1 MNGEIKID
9 SAYIPH
15 LKNELVVAR
24 NDSSDVVSTITING
38 SEFKKA
44 FKDTKIIALAAV
56 MSGKGGESFL
66 KTLTMLQTNFY
77 DVVDNLISSD
87 ASEYIVVTKGQGVIE
102 ALNLYIR
109 NPSNVDIKKY
119 SLGEIDKLKTQL
131 QLLDELFNNL
141 LEAIGCVIKSVNE
154 TSDII
159 KKEGL
164 TITKSHTNWQRIE
177 NITKSI
183 NNILDSPKMQIAGA
197 LLLLSG
203 GSYKCAV
210 IGITVANKISEVLS
224 NFANLQEKVL
234 AEAVIGIDALE
245 KGTRH
250 LRDYVATSKNAHV
263 MVNKLANQLQSD
275 LNGLSSNTENTLIIS
290 LQVKQLASY
299 IDSLAVPSLQK
310 INNALQPQAIHI

>member
-1 MNGEIKID
+1 
-9 SAYIPH
+9 
-15 LKNELVVAR
+15 
-24 NDSSDVVSTITING
+24 
-38 SEFKKA
+38 
-44 FKDTKIIALAAV
+44 
-56 MSGKGGESFL
+56 
-66 KTLTMLQTNFY
+66 
-77 DVVDNLISSD
+77 
-87 ASEYIVVTKGQGVIE
+87 
-102 ALNLYIR
+102 
-109 NPSNVDIKKY
+109 
-119 SLGEIDKLKTQL
+119 
-131 QLLDELFNNL
+131 
-141 LEAIGCVIKSVNE
+141 
-154 TSDII
+154 
-159 KKEGL
+159 
-164 TITKSHTNWQRIE
+164 
-177 NITKSI
+177 
-183 NNILDSPKMQIAGA
+183 MQIAGA